1 MAPDTCAPY
10 AGREN
15 LEVMQEAE
23 NYNRYLLSLIF
34 RHVRPN
40 VRVADFGAGAGTFA
54 VPLRERGVDVLCVEP
69 DPGLQGELRRAGL
82 RVCGDLRGIA
92 DASLDLIYTFNVLE
106 HIADDRG
113 TLRALAG
120 KLKSGGKLLIY
131 VPAFPVLFTAM
142 DRKVGHLRRYRRA
155 PLMALVRDA
164 GLTVEEARYADS
176 LGFFATLAY
185 RALGRADGSIDR
197 RALRAYDRLAFPL
210 SRSCDCL
217 LSVWI
222 GKNLMVV
229 ASKRQT
235 GPRLLGKAAAR

>member
-1 MAPDTCAPY
+1 MAHDACAPY

-23 NYNRYLLSLIF
+23 NYNRYLLALIS
-34 RHVRPN
+34 RHVQPGGQIS
-40 VRVADFGAGAGTFA
+40 DFGAGVGTFA
-54 VPLRERGVDVLCVEP
+54 VPLRERGADILCIEP
-69 DPGLQGELRRAGL
+69 DAGLQGELRRAGL

-120 KLKSGGKLLIY
+120 KLKSGGRLLIY
-131 VPAFPVLFTAM
+131 VPAFAVLFTAM

-164 GLTVEEARYADS
+164 GLTVDDARYADS

-197 RALRAYDRLAFPL
+197 RALRAYDRLIFPL
-210 SRSCDCL
+210 SRACDRL
-217 LSVWI
+217 LSPWV

-229 ASKRQT
+229 ASK
-235 GPRLLGKAAAR
+235 P

>member
-23 NYNRYLLSLIF
+23 NYNRYLLALIS
-34 RHVRPN
+34 RHVQPGGRIS
-40 VRVADFGAGAGTFA
+40 DFGAGVGTFA
-54 VPLRERGVDVLCVEP
+54 MPLRKRGADVLCIEP
-69 DPGLQGELRRAGL
+69 DAGLQGELRRAGL
-82 RVCGDLRGIA
+82 RVCGNLGSVA
-92 DASLDLIYTFNVLE
+92 DATLDLIYTFNVLE

-120 KLKSGGKLLIY
+120 KLKSGGRLLIY
-131 VPAFPVLFTAM
+131 VPAFAVLFTAM

-155 PLMALVRDA
+155 PLTALVRDA
-164 GLTVEEARYADS
+164 GLTVDEARYADS

-197 RALRAYDRLAFPL
+197 RALRAYDRLIFPL
-210 SRSCDCL
+210 SRACDRL
-217 LSVWI
+217 LSPWV

-229 ASKRQT
+229 ASK
-235 GPRLLGKAAAR
+235 P